1 MPHLLIHATTD
12 GHWDSFQFGAVTNN
26 ALSTFSVCLSYMH
39 ALVGYLSRRV
49 KILPNSF
56 SKWFYQF
63 ILVQTTHESSCCFI
77 SCPTLVL
84 SVYSYYLLIF
94 KMGSF
99 LLLYKNS
106 LYTLDIFKCFSGYM
120 YCRYLHPQIDF

>member
-12 GHWDSFQFGAVTNN
+12 GHWDSFPFGALTNN
-26 ALSTFSVCLSYMH
+26 ALSTFSVCLAYACTCWICIKESKNT
-39 ALVGYLSRRV
+39 A
-49 KILPNSF
+49 SF

>member
-49 KILPNSF
+49 KILPVFQNGSTNLYLC
-56 SKWFYQF
+56 KQHMK
-63 ILVQTTHESSCCFI
+63 V
-77 SCPTLVL
+77 PV
-84 SVYSYYLLIF
+84 VSYLAQHL
-94 KMGSF
+94 
-99 LLLYKNS
+99 
-106 LYTLDIFKCFSGYM
+106 C
-120 YCRYLHPQIDF
+120 